1 MAESLGIHTTS
12 QLENP
17 EERKIQR
24 RSRVR
29 VKLEDARRLALGI
42 KPETPP
48 KDNKD
53 PEKER
58 ISSQQILKSKERLKK
73 LVSDGHQLVTG
84 VAVAGDAREVI
95 RRQEEQEGRKGRY
108 EKMEAEA
115 NASSERFEEIMR
127 KWTHL
132 ESKKVP
138 QHTQDLIQ
146 QQKNSCE
153 EMLDE
158 KNKLIGEFEEELKM
172 KDDQYVK
179 HLKKQ
184 AEDIDLLTERME
196 EQARSIVK
204 AFHEELEEI
213 DKAFT
218 SERQQLVESHLKNT
232 EETSKTR
239 REKESEYLEIREKR
253 IEENEA
259 KIQHLRMRNAE
270 EFNEIKIKLET
281 DIQHLQ
287 QQIQQMK
294 ATFQLNAEKLEY
306 NFQVLKKRDEENM
319 VTISQQ
325 KRKLTRLQ
333 DTLNNLRIKL
343 AKQVKNNKDE
353 IESLMAEYKKN
364 VEQYKE
370 LQKKFKHFQLVDA
383 KRFYDIWQMNE
394 DKVRSLANDVAH
406 ADQIIHG
413 QQLGLE
419 WQQPAPIDSP
429 LQPFLT
435 KMTQDVSHATMY
447 ASQVLSESESDA
459 ALQEVTTVITTSAI
473 TDGSLPF
480 SVKKQILE
488 IIADEGSFLLESK
501 LTHLLAPL
509 DKEEKMLMKLDSI
522 FKALGV
528 TSQKDV
534 EDLMKFF
541 VKEKPQEPEELD
553 SRPLTSVSSSVSTEP
568 SSTII
573 IHPNDVPH
581 ALKVFTESRQAQP
594 SSSTD
599 SSRLKL
605 LGLHGTGV
613 TTEILESSFWTSV
626 ASSLPKSHEKLWTA
640 LEDGLDKYHTVLSSR
655 SKLINET
662 ESLRQQ
668 NGELRLLLHQ
678 YMQSRVNQELEVPPT
693 LMMPMAIDSTTVY

>member
-1 MAESLGIHTTS
+1 MIY
-12 QLENP
+12 
-17 EERKIQR
+17 
-24 RSRVR
+24 
-29 VKLEDARRLALGI
+29 
-42 KPETPP
+42 KPKGGYTFSW
-48 KDNKD
+48 K
-53 PEKER
+53 EK
-58 ISSQQILKSKERLKK
+58 
-73 LVSDGHQLVTG
+73 G
-84 VAVAGDAREVI
+84 
-95 RRQEEQEGRKGRY
+95 
-108 EKMEAEA
+108 
-115 NASSERFEEIMR
+115 
-127 KWTHL
+127 
-132 ESKKVP
+132 
-138 QHTQDLIQ
+138 
-146 QQKNSCE
+146 
-153 EMLDE
+153 
-158 KNKLIGEFEEELKM
+158 
-172 KDDQYVK
+172 
-179 HLKKQ
+179 
-184 AEDIDLLTERME
+184 
-196 EQARSIVK
+196 
-204 AFHEELEEI
+204 
-213 DKAFT
+213 
-218 SERQQLVESHLKNT
+218 
-232 EETSKTR
+232 
-239 REKESEYLEIREKR
+239 
-253 IEENEA
+253 ENEA

-333 DTLNNLRIKL
+333 DTLNNLRNKL
-343 AKQVKNNKDE
+343 TKQVKNNKDE

-406 ADQIIHG
+406 ADQVIRE

-419 WQQPAPIDSP
+419 WQQPAPIESP

-435 KMTQDVSHATMY
+435 KMTQDVSHATIY

-459 ALQEVTTVITTSAI
+459 ALQEGTTVITTSTVA
-473 TDGSLPF
+473 DGSLPF

-488 IIADEGSFLLESK
+488 LVADEGSFLLESK

-509 DKEEKMLMKLDSI
+509 DKEEQMLMKLDSI

-528 TSQKDV
+528 TSEKDV

-541 VKEKPQEPEELD
+541 VKEKPQEAEELE
-553 SRPLTSVSSSVSTEP
+553 SRPLTSVSSSMSTEP
-568 SSTII
+568 SSAIV
-573 IHPNDVPH
+573 IHPNDVPR
-581 ALKVFTESRQAQP
+581 ALKGFTESRQAQP

-613 TTEILESSFWTSV
+613 TTEILESSFWTSI

-640 LEDGLDKYHTVLSSR
+640 LEDGLDKYNTVLTSR

-693 LMMPMAIDSTTVY
+693 LMMPMAVDSTTVY